1 MNEMWRIMSQ
11 KYVPR
16 VNDYVKWDH
25 LEGWIYWIDDTG
37 KYLTLEIMVRK
48 KSEESYKDCA
58 LHRNER
64 CLVCVFPEDWNRLVY
79 VRSRK
84 YGIIDG

>member
-48 KSEESYKDCA
+48 KSEES
-58 LHRNER
+58 
-64 CLVCVFPEDWNRLVY
+64 
-79 VRSRK
+79 
-84 YGIIDG
+84 